1 MKSEDEKEKQKKAG
15 NPLFILI
22 IFVVLIGF
30 VFFVP
35 EIYKKYNSNIAE
47 FLGISEGEKDKRN
60 PEQDKEQASV
70 SAFYQIGSKKTLHF
84 NEIDLSDISLENGI
98 LKMKVNTEDTF
109 DLTGANYY
117 LEFWEN
123 KKTFVGRRVLKGK
136 VNRSLPLEI
145 DVTNLNIS
153 TITYFTVSH
162 TDDSVIEAKPSS
174 SDESGLYSLVC
185 TKGNTSYDYEFY
197 LNKLTK
203 VKMKYSY
210 TNSNLDEYSN
220 EYTKYQKKEKE
231 YNEFNGVTST
241 IVDNSTSFIFSTE
254 FDYGTAANFD
264 KVGVEHLFSKGAYNH
279 VVEFRMD
286 AEGYECS

>member
-60 PEQDKEQASV
+60 PDQDEIQASV
-70 SAFYQIGSKKTLHF
+70 SAFYQIGSKKTLDF
-84 NEIDLSDISLENGI
+84 NEITLSNISLENGI
-98 LKMKVNTEDTF
+98 LKMKVNTADTF
-109 DLTGANYY
+109 DLTSANYY

-123 KKTFVGRRVLKGK
+123 KKTFVGRRILKGK
-136 VNRSLPLEI
+136 VNKSLSIEI
-145 DVTNLNIS
+145 DVSGLNIS

-162 TDDSVIEAKPSS
+162 TEDSVIEPKPAN
-174 SDESGLYSLVC
+174 SDESGLYSMIC
-185 TKGNTSYDYEFY
+185 TKGSNSYDYEFY
-197 LNKLTK
+197 FDKLTK

-210 TNSNLDEYSN
+210 TSSNLEEYSDEYI
-220 EYTKYQKKEKE
+220 KYQKKEKE
-231 YNEFNGVTST
+231 YNEFKGVTST
-241 IVDNSTSFIFSTE
+241 LVDNSTSFIFTTE
-254 FDYGTAANFD
+254 FDYGTATNFD
-264 KVGVEHLFSKGAYNH
+264 KVGIEHLFSKGAYNH
-279 VVEFRMD
+279 VVEFKME
-286 AEGYECS
+286 AEGFECE